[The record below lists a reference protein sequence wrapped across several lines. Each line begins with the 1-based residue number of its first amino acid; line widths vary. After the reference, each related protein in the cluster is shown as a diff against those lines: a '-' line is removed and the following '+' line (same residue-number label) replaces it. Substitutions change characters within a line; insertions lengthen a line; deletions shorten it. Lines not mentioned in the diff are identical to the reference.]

1 MALPVHVLVFPRTPQ
16 CNWGR
21 LTFLAYLYALAGA
34 DLTWAFIIGEDFF
47 DQLSYSGIVA
57 TTVVEL
63 AGHYTDPE
71 TIWLFLG
78 EIEQVGGACLSG
90 AMVGMIYYLVVRK
103 VSERACKSWR
113 GAV

>member
-1 MALPVHVLVFPRTPQ
+1 MTGVQTCALPIS
-16 CNWGR
+16 
-21 LTFLAYLYALAGA
+21 FLAYLYALAGA

-78 EIEQVGGACLSG
+78 EIEQVGGGHACR
-90 AMVGMIYYLVVRK
+90 VRWW
-103 VSERACKSWR
+103 A
-113 GAV
+113 